1 MKIGVDR
8 LRQEHSLPPEGY
20 KALLTCRDPDV
31 LSYLYA
37 QAREVALANF
47 GNNIYIRGLIEI
59 SNCCRNNCYYCG
71 IRKGNIQVERYRLS
85 RETILDCCRQ
95 GYKLGFRTFVLQGG
109 EDAAQSSDWIEGTVA
124 AIRGEF
130 PDCAI
135 TLSLGE
141 KSREEYERFFRAG
154 ANRYLLRHE
163 TYNKEHYRQLH
174 PAEMR
179 QDTRLQCLQWLKEI
193 GYQTGTGIMVGSPGQ
208 TTEHLI
214 EDIRFIERFSPQM
227 IGIGPCIPHPNTPFA
242 GSPSGSIEQTLR
254 LLSIFRL
261 MHPQALIPAT
271 TALATLA
278 ADGRER
284 GILAGANVVMPNLS
298 PQEVR
303 GKYELYNNKASLGAE
318 AAEGLAALDQQLS
331 AISYRIVTDRGD
343 FGKYKL

>member
-179 QDTRLQCLQWLKEI
+179 QDTRLQCL
-193 GYQTGTGIMVGSPGQ
+193 
-208 TTEHLI
+208 
-214 EDIRFIERFSPQM
+214 
-227 IGIGPCIPHPNTPFA
+227 
-242 GSPSGSIEQTLR
+242 
-254 LLSIFRL
+254 
-261 MHPQALIPAT
+261 
-271 TALATLA
+271 
-278 ADGRER
+278 
-284 GILAGANVVMPNLS
+284 
-298 PQEVR
+298 
-303 GKYELYNNKASLGAE
+303 
-318 AAEGLAALDQQLS
+318 
-331 AISYRIVTDRGD
+331 
-343 FGKYKL
+343 